1 MSDKLSP
8 FSLST
13 FPPSSSVS
21 IIGAGRLGV
30 ALGIARAARG
40 FRVEALVARRPGRAR
55 RAAQLIGQQ
64 SRALSSAQ
72 LERLKPARIIF
83 ITTPDDV
90 IETVAAELAASI
102 KGSVRG
108 SVALHAS
115 GALSSEVLRSLR
127 AAGFQTGS
135 MHPLISVS
143 DPVVGAES
151 LAEAHFCIEGQPR
164 AVRLACSLVRAL
176 GGHSFSIKT
185 KNKALYHAA
194 AVMTSGHVVALF
206 DLAAELLESC
216 GLSDKQARAALL
228 PLMKST
234 LENLQRHA
242 PARALT
248 GTFARADL
256 STVMKHLAALQTSNS
271 RDALQAYALLGL
283 RSIELAKESG
293 ADSATL
299 KKISGTLQAL
309 SKNKKN

>member
-1 MSDKLSP
+1 M
-8 FSLST
+8 
-13 FPPSSSVS
+13 S

-30 ALGIARAARG
+30 ALGIALAARG
-40 FRVEALVARRPGRAR
+40 FEVEAIVARRLNRAR
-55 RAAQLIGQQ
+55 RAAQLISQRT
-64 SRALSSAQ
+64 RALSSAQ
-72 LERLKPARIIF
+72 LHQLKPAGIIF

-90 IETVAAELAASI
+90 IETVAAQLAASI
-102 KGSVRG
+102 KESVRG

-127 AAGFQTGS
+127 AVGFQTGS

-164 AVRLACSLVRAL
+164 AVRLARSLVRAL
-176 GGHSFSIKT
+176 GGRSFSIKT
-185 KNKALYHAA
+185 KDKALYHAA

-216 GLSDKQARAALL
+216 GLTNKQARAALL

-256 STVMKHLAALQTSNS
+256 STVTKHLAALQTSNS

-283 RSIELAKESG
+283 RSIELAKENG
-293 ADSATL
+293 ADALTL
-299 KKISGTLQAL
+299 KKISRTLRKVT
-309 SKNKKN
+309 SDK